1 MNDESRNLVD
11 HSSFIIHHSSLAV
24 TIKSQI
30 EYHCPNCQGAWLPY
44 AAGLACPY
52 CKRALPDSE
61 VTGIV
66 AEALE
71 SARYNKQLYGRFDL
85 EYWMARRLG
94 DKYLAWGFKAL
105 QLAEADPQSPARN
118 IAIAALME
126 LDLEEMA
133 AHREH
138 AAGFLAALIEAY
150 RAAIKADPKAW
161 EKIPEP
167 EKPFFGRKTIEDR

>member
-1 MNDESRNLVD
+1 M
-11 HSSFIIHHSSLAV
+11 

-30 EYHCPNCQGAWLPY
+30 EYRCPQCQGVWLPY
-44 AAGLACPY
+44 AAGLVCPF

-61 VTGIV
+61 VTGII

-94 DKYLAWGFKAL
+94 DRYLAWGFKAL
-105 QLAEADPQSPARN
+105 QAAETNPRTLAIN
-118 IAIAALME
+118 IAIATLME

-133 AHREH
+133 QQREH
-138 AAGFLAALIEAY
+138 IAGFLVALVEAY
-150 RAAIKADPKAW
+150 RQSVAANPKEW
-161 EKIPEP
+161 EKIPDP
-167 EKPFFGRKTIEDR
+167 EKPFFGRKIIEDR